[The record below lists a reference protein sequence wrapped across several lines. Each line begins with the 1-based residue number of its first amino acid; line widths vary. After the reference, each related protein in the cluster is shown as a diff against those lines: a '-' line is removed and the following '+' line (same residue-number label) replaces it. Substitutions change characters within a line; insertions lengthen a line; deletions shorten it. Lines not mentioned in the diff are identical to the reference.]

1 MSLRKCAPVVHVHY
15 FPLSPSSRRVPSVSG
30 SHAAALPAYR
40 APNCAKSTE
49 TSCGPIGAHPPG
61 RACDRCPGPEM
72 AERATT
78 QRADSFRWKESKAGR
93 RRVYCATRAADLRR
107 EEALLPVLLQLLQL
121 LVALPCRES
130 SELQLLPLSIRLGR
144 VPGCST
150 EGSAVFLEAVTFLF
164 ERHPKKLPRRKGS
177 LLASRLRSCEH
188 FGGPRWESSCLPSRR
203 TRHAGRPGQLWA

>member
-78 QRADSFRWKESKAGR
+78 QEPTHFGGKSPKQVEGESTVRLEQRIFAGR
-93 RRVYCATRAADLRR
+93 RPFFQSSSNFCNFSLRCLAERARNFNCSLSQFGSAESRAARQRD
-107 EEALLPVLLQLLQL
+107 P
-121 LVALPCRES
+121 PS
-130 SELQLLPLSIRLGR
+130 SSKR
-144 VPGCST
+144 
-150 EGSAVFLEAVTFLF
+150 
-164 ERHPKKLPRRKGS
+164 
-177 LLASRLRSCEH
+177 
-188 FGGPRWESSCLPSRR
+188 
-203 TRHAGRPGQLWA
+203 